1 MGFWRGQFGPYPSDA
16 GPGTAVPTRLG
27 PQPTAPALGSPAEY
41 PGRPQCGF
49 YTKVTDLS
57 VCPSTRGINSSL
69 MKPPEYKLEFFE
81 FKLSLLSLLG
91 LY

>member
-1 MGFWRGQFGPYPSDA
+1 MYYINY
-16 GPGTAVPTRLG
+16 LG
-27 PQPTAPALGSPAEY
+27 LI
-41 PGRPQCGF
+41 
-49 YTKVTDLS
+49 
-57 VCPSTRGINSSL
+57 TRGINSSL